1 VPHLTL
7 EYTDNLAFEVQPLLA
22 RLHDEL
28 VATGA
33 VNLKGI
39 KSRAIRHTEYRIA
52 DGDPAYAFVHV
63 NLLIREGRP
72 LEIQQDAARRV
83 MERSGLRARQV
94 QGVRGYADTRLRMP
108 EAPLNSRN
116 RRVSIVVRQLRGPDV
131 PAGLAGTPAE
141 VPSEGAGSPV
151 IPAAGH

>member
-1 VPHLTL
+1 MPHLTL
-7 EYTDNLAFEVQPLLA
+7 EYTDNLSFEVQPLLA

-39 KSRAIRHTEYRIA
+39 KSRAVRHTEYRIA
-52 DGDPAYAFVHV
+52 DGDESYAFVHV

-83 MERSGLRARQV
+83 MAVLQETFGHHFENGYLSLSV
-94 QGVRGYADTRLRMP
+94 DIKEMHEGVALTFH
-108 EAPLNSRN
+108 N
-116 RRVSIVVRQLRGPDV
+116 I
-131 PAGLAGTPAE
+131 PAGARP
-141 VPSEGAGSPV
+141 EGPGLVKS
-151 IPAAGH
+151 

>member
-1 VPHLTL
+1 MPHLTL
-7 EYTDNLAFEVQPLLA
+7 EYTDNLTVDVQALLA

-52 DGDPAYAFVHV
+52 DGNPAYAFVHV

-72 LEIQQDAARRV
+72 IEIQQDAAQRTMAVLKEIFQSRF
-83 MERSGLRARQV
+83 ED
-94 QGVRGYADTRLRMP
+94 GYLSLSVDIKEMREGIAQTFHNIP
-108 EAPLNSRN
+108 
-116 RRVSIVVRQLRGPDV
+116 
-131 PAGLAGTPAE
+131 
-141 VPSEGAGSPV
+141 EGARPT
-151 IPAAGH
+151 